1 MLQGNIDLNKF
12 VGGYSSEEEIAEAR
26 EQAKEL
32 HEAVVRLMNNP
43 DFMKIYTHYTVQTV
57 LEDASKASYAA
68 EHRPVL
74 FESILSRK
82 AFEAYIK
89 EMLSINVDELGE
101 DDLDSF
107 EG

>member
-1 MLQGNIDLNKF
+1 MNGNIDLNKF
-12 VGGYSSEEEIAEAR
+12 VNGYSDEEEVMEAR

-32 HEAVVRLMNNP
+32 HESVVRLMNND
-43 DFMKIYTHYTVQTV
+43 DFLRIYEHYTVQTV

-74 FESILSRK
+74 FESILNRK

-89 EMLSINVDELGE
+89 ELLSIKPEDLVD
-101 DDLDSF
+101 DDLNGF